1 MATFSD
7 PLTDTEW
14 VDTDDPSGSIT
25 TSIVAV
31 IGLGILFT
39 MMAVARATVVPVVGD
54 VVSMIPGI
62 DSGSAGSG
70 GMDFDFGGGGL

>member
-14 VDTDDPSGSIT
+14 VDTSDPSGSIA

-39 MMAVARATVVPVVGD
+39 MMAVARSTVVPVVGD
-54 VVSMIPGI
+54 VVSMIPGV
-62 DSGSAGSG
+62 DSGTAGSNSG
-70 GMDFDFGGGGL
+70 FDFGGGGL